1 MLIIP
6 SNYNPTEQN
15 KNPLWKK
22 KLLKAQHYI
31 KPNDKKFGNFQR
43 YKSNKLLNTS
53 CSLPEWLSANQV
65 FIAYSI
71 SWGGD
76 VGWEEK

>member
-22 KLLKAQHYI
+22 KLLKTQHYI
-31 KPNDKKFGNFQR
+31 KPNDKKFGNF
-43 YKSNKLLNTS
+43 
-53 CSLPEWLSANQV
+53 
-65 FIAYSI
+65 
-71 SWGGD
+71 
-76 VGWEEK
+76 